1 MLKDLQKEIETTFW
15 MRYEK
20 RKMKECVNTLHN
32 LASAFLIE
40 EKQEEEKD
48 RYRLFLKKRL
58 KEKLA
63 NYKEKEA
70 TLTEQIEQEKQR
82 AEEIEEFEKYT
93 KTKKYIEDV
102 AREKL
107 GLVYEDE
114 IIIQT
119 EDD

>member
-1 MLKDLQKEIETTFW
+1 MARRKIRVRKKKQNSLAMLLVLMVVFVMMIVVF
-15 MRYEK
+15 
-20 RKMKECVNTLHN
+20 VNN
-32 LASAFLIE
+32 RS
-40 EKQEEEKD
+40 
-48 RYRLFLKKRL
+48 L

-63 NYKEKEA
+63 NYKQKEA
-70 TLTEQIEQEKQR
+70 ALTEQIEKEKQR

>member
-1 MLKDLQKEIETTFW
+1 MARRKIRVRKKKQNSLAMLLVLMVVFVMMIVVFINS
-15 MRYEK
+15 R
-20 RKMKECVNTLHN
+20 N
-32 LASAFLIE
+32 LKI
-40 EKQEEEKD
+40 
-48 RYRLFLKKRL
+48 
-58 KEKLA
+58 KLA
-63 NYKEKEA
+63 NYKQREA
-70 TLTEQIEQEKQR
+70 TLSEQIEEEKQR

-93 KTKKYIEDV
+93 KTKKFIEDI

>member
-1 MLKDLQKEIETTFW
+1 MARREI
-15 MRYEK
+15 RVK
-20 RKMKECVNTLHN
+20 KKKQNS
-32 LASAFLIE
+32 LAIILVTMVVLIMMIVVMANN
-40 EKQEEEKD
+40 KS
-48 RYRLFLKKRL
+48 L

-63 NYKEKEA
+63 VYQEREQILN
-70 TLTEQIEQEKQR
+70 EQIEAEKER
-82 AEEIEEFEKYT
+82 AQEIEEFEKYT